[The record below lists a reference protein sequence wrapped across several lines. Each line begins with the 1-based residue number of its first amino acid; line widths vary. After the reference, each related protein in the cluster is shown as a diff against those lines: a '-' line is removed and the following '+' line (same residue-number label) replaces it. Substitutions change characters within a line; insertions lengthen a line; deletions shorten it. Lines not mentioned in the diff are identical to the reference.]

1 MATHV
6 NIDGLFLDRHYAGVG
21 ISRYLVNLLREMERL
36 TRNAEDFRASIFLPS
51 RATMNGHTFAE
62 RPGFEL
68 VEFRPMRWR
77 RAWRAGC
84 LLPTAG
90 QMRSAP
96 LFLPSPV
103 PIYRKPPRLAVTV
116 HDIIPLLFSAEYRSP
131 DGRFLRY
138 AYSSSLR
145 KADLILTDS
154 EHSKTD
160 MVSMFNLPP
169 ESVVVTYLG
178 ADPWLCRSVPEDDPA
193 SADVLRRFGIR
204 QPYLLHVGVVE
215 PRKNLPRL
223 VSAYRRLAERR
234 KDFAVQLVICG
245 RVPESSRD
253 FVQALSRE
261 PLRGRAISTGA
272 VPDADLAALYR
283 SAAGVAMP
291 SLYEGFG
298 LPVVEAMASGV
309 PVMCSD
315 RSCLPEIAGD
325 AAIYF
330 DPDSV
335 DEMSEV
341 MEKVL
346 GDSSLRQQLVER
358 GLKRAR
364 RYSWEACARATLEAL
379 KRL

>member
-21 ISRYLVNLLREMERL
+21 INRYLVNLLREMERL
-36 TRNAEDFRASIFLPS
+36 TRNAEGFRASIFLPS
-51 RATMNGHTFAE
+51 RATMNSHAFAE

-68 VEFRPMRWR
+68 VEFHPMRWR
-77 RAWRAGC
+77 RAWRAGL
-84 LLPTAG
+84 LLPTAD
-90 QMRSAP
+90 QIRSAP

-103 PIYRKPPRLAVTV
+103 PVYRKPPRLAVTV
-116 HDIIPLLFSAEYRSP
+116 HDVIPLLFSAEYRSP
-131 DGRFLRY
+131 YGRFLRY

-154 EHSKTD
+154 QHSKTA

-169 ESVVVTYLG
+169 ESVVVAYLG
-178 ADPWLCRSVPEDDPA
+178 ADPWLSRPAPGGGQA
-193 SADVLRRFGIR
+193 SAEVLRRFGIR

-234 KDFAVQLVICG
+234 KDLAVQLVICG
-245 RVPESSRD
+245 RVPERSTD
-253 FVQALSRE
+253 FVQALRRE

-283 SAAGVAMP
+283 SAAGVAIP

-325 AAIYF
+325 AAVYF
-330 DPDSV
+330 DPESV
-335 DEMSEV
+335 EQISTV
-341 MEKVL
+341 MEKL
-346 GDSSLRQQLVER
+346 MCDSALREQLVAR
-358 GLKRAR
+358 GLARAKQFT
-364 RYSWEACARATLEAL
+364 WEGCARMTLDAL
-379 KRL
+379 KGL